1 MSYNQL
7 RKGRH
12 SEPGNYYFITATT
25 AERHPWFVE
34 LEPARLVVREMRR
47 LHDAGEVE
55 SLAWVLMPD
64 HLHWLFV
71 LGQQHPLGRTL
82 NILKGRSARAINHCL
97 GRQGAIWQPAFHD
110 HALRAGEQLKE
121 VARYIVANP
130 LRAGLAGKLADYPHW
145 DAVWLDV

>member
-64 HLHWLFV
+64 WL
-71 LGQQHPLGRTL
+71 L
-82 NILKGRSARAINHCL
+82 
-97 GRQGAIWQPAFHD
+97 
-110 HALRAGEQLKE
+110 
-121 VARYIVANP
+121 
-130 LRAGLAGKLADYPHW
+130 
-145 DAVWLDV
+145 